1 MSKSTIL
8 ETTAG
13 YLGVVNEEGTSTVW
27 EGTFDTDGL
36 ALAEFQK
43 CLEEEGLEAFL

>member
-1 MSKSTIL
+1 MSKSTAL
-8 ETTAG
+8 EKTTG
-13 YLGVVNEEGTSTVW
+13 YLGVVDEEGTSTVW

-43 CLEEEGLEAFL
+43 CLKEEGLTVFL